1 MAAIENPSMGDGERR
16 NGQLPEACDSL
27 VRQLF
32 ADSLADHWHL
42 SLLSFQAAL
51 ARGASKRFGEKSV
64 SAQQISAYL
73 AGLHIK
79 DLALACACADGSE
92 SAWNHFISEYR
103 GHLRAAA
110 GAVLHQPSSEPAAI
124 ELADSLFADLYGLAG
139 CKGGG
144 RSLFRYFH
152 GRSSLKTWLRAV
164 LAQRHIDALR
174 AGRRFTDLQ
183 DDDHAAHGQPPI
195 SALRPRIDSGSP
207 ADPHRERYVS
217 LLTSAFEL
225 ALAQLDSRDRDR
237 LRLYY

>member
-51 ARGASKRFGEKSV
+51 ARGASKRFREKSV

-110 GAVLHQPSSEPAAI
+110 GAVLHQPSSDPAAI
-124 ELADSLFADLYGLAG
+124 ELADSLFADLYGLTG
-139 CKGGG
+139 GKGGG

-164 LAQRHIDALR
+164 LAQRHIDAIR
-174 AGRRFTDLQ
+174 AGCGAKMTTIFRNEMIPRAFRTVRTG
-183 DDDHAAHGQPPI
+183 AGQCQI
-195 SALRPRIDSGSP
+195 LDMKTGEVGRYLLRSEE
-207 ADPHRERYVS
+207 H
-217 LLTSAFEL
+217 TSEL
-225 ALAQLDSRDRDR
+225 
-237 LRLYY
+237 